1 MPPVLEPEAISESW
15 INILG
20 FMILK
25 LQACLQVVE
34 HVGDSTREGEHD
46 DKEGD
51 EEHPNVLHHG
61 VDTENDRA
69 EVLGGDPDLD
79 HLDDGQGERH
89 PP

>member
-15 INILG
+15 DKILG
-20 FMILK
+20 FVTLK

-61 VDTENDRA
+61 VDTEDDGA
-69 EVLGGDPDLD
+69 KVLGCDADFD
-79 HLDDGQGERH
+79 NFDGG
-89 PP
+89 